1 LEVSQFNP
9 DKEKPDEAK
18 TFVFPK
24 EIEGEEL

>member
-9 DKEKPDEAK
+9 DKEKPDKAK

-24 EIEGEEL
+24 EIEAEV